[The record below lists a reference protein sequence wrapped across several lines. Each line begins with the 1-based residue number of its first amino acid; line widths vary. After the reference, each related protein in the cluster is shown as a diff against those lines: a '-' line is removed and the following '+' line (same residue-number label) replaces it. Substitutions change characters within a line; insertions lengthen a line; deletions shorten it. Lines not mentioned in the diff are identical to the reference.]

1 MLKDQ
6 YLQTIIGNLGIAI
19 SPENNSEII
28 IKLDVLYD
36 KKSDVFTLSSEYK
49 IFYQDYGTI
58 ITDFKIQIFQ
68 IKKILLSFSIN
79 IVYLD

>member
-19 SPENNSEII
+19 STENNSEII

-36 KKSDVFTLSSEYK
+36 KKSDVFTLSSKYK
-49 IFYQDYGTI
+49 IFFQDYGTI
-58 ITDFKIQIFQ
+58 ITDFQNTDFSNKQY
-68 IKKILLSFSIN
+68 LLSFSIN

>member
-36 KKSDVFTLSSEYK
+36 KKK
-49 IFYQDYGTI
+49 
-58 ITDFKIQIFQ
+58 
-68 IKKILLSFSIN
+68 
-79 IVYLD
+79 